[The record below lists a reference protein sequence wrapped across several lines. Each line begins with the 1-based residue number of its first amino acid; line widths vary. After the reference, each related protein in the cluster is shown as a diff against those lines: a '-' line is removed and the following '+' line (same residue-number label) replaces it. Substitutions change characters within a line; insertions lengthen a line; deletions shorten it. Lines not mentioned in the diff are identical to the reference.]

1 MMRTG
6 LLPYLE
12 VPELVHDRLVQEEPD
27 VLLVEEGLDLGH
39 VALLRALAVA
49 GLARMDALQ
58 DA

>member
-1 MMRTG
+1 MRTV
-6 LLPYLE
+6 LSTYLE

-27 VLLVEEGLDLGH
+27 VLLVEEGLDLCH

-49 GLARMDALQ
+49 GLARVDAFE